1 MGTLNFSKLKASSSI
16 ANSSRNGRKCPDF
29 RHKEK
34 MKRNVVLCILK
45 LNVKTV
51 PFDYVIS
58 KQLKV
63 VGLCLI
69 TGLMIIFNSLKIKNA
84 PATLLLFEMVI
95 SESILK
101 RQ

>member
-1 MGTLNFSKLKASSSI
+1 MGTLNLSKLNASSSI
-16 ANSSRNGRKCPDF
+16 ANSSNNGRKCPHL
-29 RHKEK
+29 RHKAK
-34 MKRNVVLCILK
+34 MKRNVVLRILE
-45 LNVKTV
+45 LNVKIV

-69 TGLMIIFNSLKIKNA
+69 TGLMIIFNSLKIRNA
-84 PATLLLFEMVI
+84 PAALLLFEMVI

-101 RQ
+101 KL